1 MTYDIALSMARKRRK
16 KVSQGLKLYSRRIT
30 GRRITSHYVL

>member
-1 MTYDIALSMARKRRK
+1 MAMKRKR
-16 KVSQGLKLYSRRIT
+16 KVSQWLKLYSRRIT